1 MLKPNYFDILTHRIS
16 TIVSWEIYPLYS
28 VIWLAEWVL
37 LGLFFSFFVTPIVL
51 CPFRA
56 FDERLDF
63 HGTPEL
69 DDSKEF
75 KNEEAEKKELLPLET
90 FKKQLNRLYLLTEG
104 LPKNPD
110 SCKSRSVPVKQARSS
125 FSFSAAINRWD
136 ALLFPVGKIPFWNA
150 RERNWKGSF
159 GMASQC
165 LLCPVRDN
173 WEWQQPIGNRFGRDI
188 VMSQVWELSQY
199 ISLKN

>member
-1 MLKPNYFDILTHRIS
+1 MPDFIS
-16 TIVSWEIYPLYS
+16 EQ
-28 VIWLAEWVL
+28 
-37 LGLFFSFFVTPIVL
+37 IVL

-125 FSFSAAINRWD
+125 FSFSAAIN
-136 ALLFPVGKIPFWNA
+136 
-150 RERNWKGSF
+150 
-159 GMASQC
+159 C
-165 LLCPVRDN
+165 
-173 WEWQQPIGNRFGRDI
+173 
-188 VMSQVWELSQY
+188 
-199 ISLKN
+199 